1 MIFEVIT
8 ILIATVTTWYASEIL
23 AKGTEGLGNR
33 YNMAPSVKGATLDA
47 VGSSFPEFCTV
58 VFAIIAGS
66 FEAGLG
72 AIVGSALFNI
82 LIIPALC
89 VIVSKDM
96 KINKEVV
103 YRDGFI
109 YITTVILLIASAFY
123 GYVGHIDWVPTHNV
137 DMNLRF
143 IPGWVGLI
151 AMMLYAGYII
161 LLTMQSNNDEFQK
174 VEVNTFSKIIFFF
187 IVGMIGIAVSI
198 HFLVNA
204 SLSLFDHLGLSRI
217 TAGVT
222 VLAAAT
228 SLPDTFLS
236 VISAKKGESD
246 AALSNALGSNTFDIL
261 ICLGMPIFIMGGL
274 YIDWYESSNMLFY
287 LLGSSVISMVLIST
301 NWILSKFEAN
311 VMLIVYIVFLLLIF
325 TSII

>member
-1 MIFEVIT
+1 MIFEIIT
-8 ILIATVTTWYASEIL
+8 ILIATITTWYASKIL

-33 YNMAPSVKGATLDA
+33 YNISSSVKGATLDA

-72 AIVGSALFNI
+72 AIIGSALFNI

-109 YITTVILLIASAFY
+109 YIITIVLLITSAFY
-123 GYVGHIDWVPTHNV
+123 GYVDHIN
-137 DMNLRF
+137 MNLHF
-143 IPGWVGLI
+143 IPGWVGLV
-151 AMMLYAGYII
+151 AMILYIGYII
-161 LLTMQSNNDEFQK
+161 LLTIQSKNDEFQK
-174 VEVNTFSKIIFFF
+174 VEVNTLGKVIFFF
-187 IVGMIGIAVSI
+187 ISGMIGIAISI

-204 SLSLFDHLGLSRI
+204 SLNLFDYLGLSRI

-222 VLAAAT
+222 ILAAAT
-228 SLPDTFLS
+228 SLPDTVLS
-236 VISAKKGESD
+236 VISAKRGESD

-311 VMLIVYIVFLLLIF
+311 VMLTVYMVFLLLIF
-325 TSII
+325 TNII

>member
-1 MIFEVIT
+1 MIFEIIT
-8 ILIATVTTWYASEIL
+8 ILIATITTWYASKIL

-33 YNMAPSVKGATLDA
+33 YNISSSVKGATLDA

-72 AIVGSALFNI
+72 AIIGSALFNI

-96 KINKEVV
+96 RINKEVV

-109 YITTVILLIASAFY
+109 YIITIVLLITSAFY
-123 GYVGHIDWVPTHNV
+123 GYVDHI
-137 DMNLRF
+137 DMNLHF
-143 IPGWVGLI
+143 IPGWVGLV
-151 AMMLYAGYII
+151 AMILYIGYII
-161 LLTMQSNNDEFQK
+161 LLTIQSKNDEFQK
-174 VEVNTFSKIIFFF
+174 VEVNTLGKVIFFF
-187 IVGMIGIAVSI
+187 ISGMIGIAVSI

-204 SLSLFDHLGLSRI
+204 SLNLFDYLGLSRI

-222 VLAAAT
+222 ILAAAT
-228 SLPDTFLS
+228 SLPDTVLS
-236 VISAKKGESD
+236 VISAKRGESD

-287 LLGSSVISMVLIST
+287 LLGSSVISIVLIST

-311 VMLIVYIVFLLLIF
+311 VMLTVYMVFLLLIF
-325 TSII
+325 TNII

>member
-1 MIFEVIT
+1 MIFEIIT
-8 ILIATVTTWYASEIL
+8 ILIATITTWYASKIL

-33 YNMAPSVKGATLDA
+33 YNISSSVKGATLDA

-72 AIVGSALFNI
+72 AIIGSALFNI

-109 YITTVILLIASAFY
+109 YITTIVLLITSAFY
-123 GYVGHIDWVPTHNV
+123 GYVDHI
-137 DMNLRF
+137 DMNLHF
-143 IPGWVGLI
+143 IPGWVGLV
-151 AMMLYAGYII
+151 AMILYIGYII
-161 LLTMQSNNDEFQK
+161 LLTIQSKNDEFQK
-174 VEVNTFSKIIFFF
+174 VEVNTLGKVIFFF
-187 IVGMIGIAVSI
+187 ISGMIGIAISI

-204 SLSLFDHLGLSRI
+204 SLNLFDYLGLSRI

-222 VLAAAT
+222 ILAAAT
-228 SLPDTFLS
+228 SLPDTVLS
-236 VISAKKGESD
+236 VISAKRGESD

-287 LLGSSVISMVLIST
+287 LLGSSVISIVLIST

-311 VMLIVYIVFLLLIF
+311 VMLTVYMVFLLLIF
-325 TSII
+325 TNII

>member
-1 MIFEVIT
+1 MIFEIIT
-8 ILIATVTTWYASEIL
+8 ILIATITTWYASKIL

-33 YNMAPSVKGATLDA
+33 YNISSSVKGATLDA

-72 AIVGSALFNI
+72 AIIGSALFNI

-96 KINKEVV
+96 RINKEVV

-109 YITTVILLIASAFY
+109 YIITIVLLITSAFY
-123 GYVGHIDWVPTHNV
+123 GYVDHI
-137 DMNLRF
+137 DMNLHF
-143 IPGWVGLI
+143 IPGWVGLV
-151 AMMLYAGYII
+151 AMILYIGYII
-161 LLTMQSNNDEFQK
+161 LLTIQSKNDEFQK
-174 VEVNTFSKIIFFF
+174 VEVNTLGKVIFFF
-187 IVGMIGIAVSI
+187 ISGMIGIAVSI

-204 SLSLFDHLGLSRI
+204 SLNLFDYLGLSRI

-222 VLAAAT
+222 ILAAAT
-228 SLPDTFLS
+228 SLPDTVLS
-236 VISAKKGESD
+236 VISAKRGESD

-274 YIDWYESSNMLFY
+274 YINWYESSNMLFY
-287 LLGSSVISMVLIST
+287 LLGSSVISIVLIST

-311 VMLIVYIVFLLLIF
+311 VMLTVYMVFLLLIF
-325 TSII
+325 TNII

>member
-1 MIFEVIT
+1 MIFEIIT
-8 ILIATVTTWYASEIL
+8 ILIATITTWYASKIL

-33 YNMAPSVKGATLDA
+33 YNISSSVKGATLDA

-72 AIVGSALFNI
+72 AIIGSALFNI

-109 YITTVILLIASAFY
+109 YITTIVLLITSAFY
-123 GYVGHIDWVPTHNV
+123 GYVDHI
-137 DMNLRF
+137 DMNLHF
-143 IPGWVGLI
+143 IPGWVGLV
-151 AMMLYAGYII
+151 AMILYIGYII
-161 LLTMQSNNDEFQK
+161 LLTIQSKNDEFQK
-174 VEVNTFSKIIFFF
+174 VEVNTLGKVIFFF
-187 IVGMIGIAVSI
+187 ISGMIGIAISI

-204 SLSLFDHLGLSRI
+204 SLNLFDYLGLSRI

-222 VLAAAT
+222 ILAAAT
-228 SLPDTFLS
+228 SLPDTVLS
-236 VISAKKGESD
+236 VISAKRGESD

-274 YIDWYESSNMLFY
+274 YINWYESSNMLFY

-301 NWILSKFEAN
+301 NWILSKFEGN
-311 VMLIVYIVFLLLIF
+311 VMLTVYMVFLLLIF
-325 TSII
+325 TNII

>member
-1 MIFEVIT
+1 MIFEIIT
-8 ILIATVTTWYASEIL
+8 ILIATITTWYASKIL

-33 YNMAPSVKGATLDA
+33 YNISSSVKGATLDA

-72 AIVGSALFNI
+72 AIIGSALFNI

-109 YITTVILLIASAFY
+109 YIITIVLLITSAFY
-123 GYVGHIDWVPTHNV
+123 GYVDHI
-137 DMNLRF
+137 DMNLHF
-143 IPGWVGLI
+143 IPGWVGLV
-151 AMMLYAGYII
+151 AMILYIGYII
-161 LLTMQSNNDEFQK
+161 LLTIQSKNDEFQK
-174 VEVNTFSKIIFFF
+174 VEVNTLGKVIFFF
-187 IVGMIGIAVSI
+187 ISGMIGIAVSI

-204 SLSLFDHLGLSRI
+204 SLNLFDYLGLSRI

-222 VLAAAT
+222 ILAAAT
-228 SLPDTFLS
+228 SLPDTVLS
-236 VISAKKGESD
+236 VISAKRGESD

-311 VMLIVYIVFLLLIF
+311 VMLTVYMVFLLLIF
-325 TSII
+325 TNII

>member
-1 MIFEVIT
+1 MIFEIIT
-8 ILIATVTTWYASEIL
+8 ILIATITTWYASEIL

-33 YNMAPSVKGATLDA
+33 YNMSPSVKGATLDA

-72 AIVGSALFNI
+72 AIIGSALFNI
-82 LIIPALC
+82 LIIPAVC
-89 VIVSKDM
+89 VVVSKDM

-109 YITTVILLIASAFY
+109 YIITIVLLIASAFY
-123 GYVGHIDWVPTHNV
+123 GYVDHI

-143 IPGWVGLI
+143 IPGWVGLV
-151 AMMLYAGYII
+151 AMILYIGYII
-161 LLTMQSNNDEFQK
+161 LLIIQSNNDEFKK
-174 VEVNTFSKIIFFF
+174 VEVNPLSKIIFFF
-187 IVGMIGIAVSI
+187 IVGMVGIAVSI
-198 HFLVNA
+198 YFLVNA
-204 SLSLFDHLGLSRI
+204 SLNLFDYLGISRI
-217 TAGVT
+217 IAGVT

-274 YIDWYESSNMLFY
+274 YVDWDESLNMLFY

-311 VMLIVYIVFLLLIF
+311 VMLTVYMVFLLLIF
-325 TSII
+325 TNII

>member
-33 YNMAPSVKGATLDA
+33 YNMSPSVKGATLDA

-89 VIVSKDM
+89 VIASKDM

-109 YITTVILLIASAFY
+109 YITTIILLIASAFY
-123 GYVGHIDWVPTHNV
+123 GYVGHIDWVTSHNV

-161 LLTMQSNNDEFQK
+161 LLAIQSNNDEIQK
-174 VEVNTFSKIIFFF
+174 VEVNTLGKIIFFF

-217 TAGVT
+217 IAGVT

-274 YIDWYESSNMLFY
+274 YVNWYESSNMLFY
-287 LLGSSVISMVLIST
+287 LLGSSIISMVLIST
-301 NWILSKFEAN
+301 NWVLTKFEAN

>member
-109 YITTVILLIASAFY
+109 YIATLTLFISVAFY
-123 GYVGHIDWVPTHNV
+123 GSTNPVKPF
-137 DMNLRF
+137 RKSSS
-143 IPGWVGLI
+143 P
-151 AMMLYAGYII
+151 
-161 LLTMQSNNDEFQK
+161 
-174 VEVNTFSKIIFFF
+174 
-187 IVGMIGIAVSI
+187 
-198 HFLVNA
+198 A
-204 SLSLFDHLGLSRI
+204 SCVAAYSSS
-217 TAGVT
+217 GVT
-222 VLAAAT
+222 PAFQ
-228 SLPDTFLS
+228 SG
-236 VISAKKGESD
+236 K
-246 AALSNALGSNTFDIL
+246 
-261 ICLGMPIFIMGGL
+261 
-274 YIDWYESSNMLFY
+274 
-287 LLGSSVISMVLIST
+287 
-301 NWILSKFEAN
+301 
-311 VMLIVYIVFLLLIF
+311 
-325 TSII
+325 

>member
-1 MIFEVIT
+1 MIFEIIT
-8 ILIATVTTWYASEIL
+8 ILIATITTWYASKIL

-33 YNMAPSVKGATLDA
+33 YNISSSVKGATLDA

-72 AIVGSALFNI
+72 AIIGSALFNI

-109 YITTVILLIASAFY
+109 YITTIVLLITSAFY
-123 GYVGHIDWVPTHNV
+123 GYVDHI
-137 DMNLRF
+137 DMNLHF
-143 IPGWVGLI
+143 IPGWVGLV
-151 AMMLYAGYII
+151 AMILYIGYII
-161 LLTMQSNNDEFQK
+161 LLTIQSKNDEFQK
-174 VEVNTFSKIIFFF
+174 VEVNTLGKVIFFF
-187 IVGMIGIAVSI
+187 ISGMIGIAVSI

-204 SLSLFDHLGLSRI
+204 SLNLFDYLGLSRI

-222 VLAAAT
+222 ILAAAT
-228 SLPDTFLS
+228 SLPDTVLS
-236 VISAKKGESD
+236 VISAKRGESD

-274 YIDWYESSNMLFY
+274 YINWYESSNMLFY
-287 LLGSSVISMVLIST
+287 LLGSSVISIVLIST

-311 VMLIVYIVFLLLIF
+311 VMLTVYMVFLLLIF
-325 TSII
+325 TNII